1 MGLLCVIPENHIV
14 YSEKEIR
21 QKEKRGGNDMTA
33 FDDVR
38 QNLGCSY
45 ISDIRLDMRRPEVS
59 LKLEIYLSGFDYTK
73 YPPKELE
80 ELYEYLFGETI
91 AFRSYIEAERLFIGS
106 SKQ

>member
-1 MGLLCVIPENHIV
+1 MPDSRKSHSLFG
-14 YSEKEIR
+14 
-21 QKEKRGGNDMTA
+21 KRNKAKGKKGGGNDMTA